1 MADTSQPMSSR
12 RVNTALPGRRRAD
25 WRGALAVAALA
36 ASALAGSACATARA
50 DTVPAGPPLVMPPPP
65 ERVLA
70 PVEEPELATSEPATG
85 APQTGAAAPPSRPAP
100 RPAAEAPPPAAP
112 PAAAEQPPP
121 PEPAQTRELRAVP
134 SVNAAT
140 AERAIRET
148 LARASRDIGRVDY
161 GRLSSAGRSQY
172 DQSKRFGEQAEQAL
186 VERNYVFA
194 ATLADKAATL
204 AAGLAR

>member
-1 MADTSQPMSSR
+1 MARSAANAGGGHGGSR
-12 RVNTALPGRRRAD
+12 RP
-25 WRGALAVAALA
+25 
-36 ASALAGSACATARA
+36 AR
-50 DTVPAGPPLVMPPPP
+50 T
-65 ERVLA
+65 R
-70 PVEEPELATSEPATG
+70 
-85 APQTGAAAPPSRPAP
+85 APQDGSRTGDGGNAGGA
-100 RPAAEAPPPAAP
+100 
-112 PAAAEQPPP
+112 
-121 PEPAQTRELRAVP
+121 PAQTRELRAVP

-194 ATLADKAATL
+194 ATLADKAATR